1 MNDIMDLVPHLLYEC
16 VRFVNYYFID
26 CKICLKHFFFQ
37 DIGTVYVIET
47 DKIEMYKYA
56 SRFV

>member
-26 CKICLKHFFFQ
+26 CKICLKH
-37 DIGTVYVIET
+37 IET
-47 DKIEMYKYA
+47 DKIEMYKYG

>member
-37 DIGTVYVIET
+37 DIET
-47 DKIEMYKYA
+47 DRIEMYKYA